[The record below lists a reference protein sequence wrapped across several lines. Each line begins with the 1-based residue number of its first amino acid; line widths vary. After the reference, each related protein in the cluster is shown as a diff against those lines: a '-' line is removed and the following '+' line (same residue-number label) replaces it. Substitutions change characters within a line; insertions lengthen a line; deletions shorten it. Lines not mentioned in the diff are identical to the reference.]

1 MSRTLVDTRDALRR
15 ATREIEARRYPEAL
29 NHLWTVLEV
38 VRMHDDELRSCL
50 RMLAACYQA
59 TGRSRALSTIHLFLG
74 NSGDAERVS
83 NAPLDRA
90 RVATARKNYAQAA
103 QHFEAAGWLGHAA
116 IQFENAG
123 NDRGARVL
131 WERLADDARL
141 KDDLYTAGLVRFN
154 AARAAARL
162 SDRDAARRGTI
173 ECMHLLCAAA
183 DQFEARGLRERAF
196 DCWNVVLAIGR
207 EGRFENLAEGYL
219 NSIRILREDGLW
231 RYALTYYEDF
241 QDLAVER
248 RELHAAATLYR
259 EASEYCRRQSLR
271 YGASYRLRG
280 AETHALSG
288 EQTLTAGGTAE
299 MAENAF
305 AAAID
310 AWSELGLY
318 SKVRQAYARL
328 ATLDLPD
335 KRKARYARLS
345 ERLAQVEDDRADIVP
360 FPDAE
365 KGEKAYPEVW
375 RLDVLEWEQGGDA
388 AETMAELMLDP
399 RVSEPSRVRAL
410 VARLWQLG
418 QIPPGQADARL
429 GPEAL
434 ASLAGYLGMTETYV
448 ALAPLEVLVQH
459 TDPRVRIAVM
469 RAVGRL
475 YFKRSF
481 VAVSRALI
489 DASPEVR
496 AEAIKTLDRFHFRHA
511 FDPLSRIFRETRD
524 PAVRRAALKSL
535 GKVQSVEALEL
546 LIEVLRH
553 GDPADKGEARD
564 LLVRADHADANAT
577 LRRAAAAE
585 TGPIRQELD
594 RILKARGG

>member
-15 ATREIEARRYPEAL
+15 AAREIESRRFGEAL
-29 NHLWTVLEV
+29 PHLWTVLEV
-38 VRMHDDELRSCL
+38 ARMHDDELRSCL
-50 RMLAACYQA
+50 RALATCYQA
-59 TGRSRALSTIHLFLG
+59 LGRSRALASIHLFLG
-74 NSGDAERVS
+74 NTGEAARVS
-83 NAPLDRA
+83 NVPLDRA
-90 RVATARKNYAQAA
+90 RVATVQKDHAQAA
-103 QHFEAAGWLGHAA
+103 RHFEAAGWLGHAA
-116 IQFENAG
+116 IQFEIAG

-131 WERLADDARL
+131 WERLADDSRL

-162 SDRDAARRGTI
+162 GDRDAARRGTI
-173 ECMHLLCAAA
+173 ECMHLLSAAA

-241 QDLAVER
+241 QDLAIER

-271 YGASYRLRG
+271 FGASYRLRG
-280 AETHALSG
+280 ADTHALAG
-288 EQTLTAGGTAE
+288 EETLAAGGTAE

-335 KRKARYARLS
+335 KRKARYARLAA
-345 ERLAQVEDDRADIVP
+345 RLSKVEDDRADVTP

-365 KGEKAYPEVW
+365 KGDKAYPEVW
-375 RLDVLEWEQGGDA
+375 RLDVIEWEQGGDA
-388 AETMAELMLDP
+388 AETMAELMLDL

-410 VARLWQLG
+410 AARLWQLG
-418 QIPPGQADARL
+418 QPEGRL
-429 GPEAL
+429 SNDAL
-434 ASLAGYLGMTETYV
+434 ATLSGYLGSTETYV
-448 ALAPLEVLVQH
+448 ALAPLEALIGH
-459 TDPRVRIAVM
+459 AEPRVRIAVM

-481 VAVSRALI
+481 VAVGRGLSDEA
-489 DASPEVR
+489 PEVR
-496 AEAIKTLDRFHFRHA
+496 DAAIKTLDKFHFRHA

-535 GKVQSVEALEL
+535 GKVQSIEALEL

-553 GDPADKGEARD
+553 GDPGDKVEARD

-577 LRRAAAAE
+577 LRRIVAAE
-585 TGPIRQELD
+585 TGAIRQELE
-594 RILKARGG
+594 RILRARGG